1 MVQSV
6 NHIKD
11 TLNIPSIVAI
21 VLAAGASRRMGY
33 PKQLLKF
40 REQSLLHHSLSV
52 ALAVCREVT
61 VVTGAN
67 AERIKKEMKG
77 SAARISENKNWR
89 EGMASSIKTGL
100 QDALLQ
106 NPSLEAVILMVC
118 DQPFV
123 SEKLVKELLL
133 QYRKTKKPIIASAY
147 KGTLGIPVIFNKKYF
162 PELLNLKGTSGA
174 KKVITHHLSDTFAVP
189 FPLGYVD
196 IDSTED
202 YERLQSD
209 NFGPEK

>member
-1 MVQSV
+1 MQS
-6 NHIKD
+6 IA
-11 TLNIPSIVAI
+11 AI
-21 VLAAGASRRMGY
+21 ILAAGSSRRMGY

-52 ALAVCREVT
+52 ALAVCREVF

-67 AERIKKEMKG
+67 GEVIKKEIKD
-77 SAARISENKNWR
+77 SPARISENKNWR
-89 EGMASSIKTGL
+89 EGMASSIKMGL

-106 NPSLEAVILMVC
+106 NPSLEAAILMVC

-133 QYRKTKKPIIASAY
+133 QYEKTKKNIIASAY
-147 KGTLGIPVIFNKKYF
+147 KDTLGIPVLFNKKYF
-162 PELLNLKGTSGA
+162 SELQNLKGLSGA
-174 KKVITHHLSDTFAVP
+174 KKIITHHLSDTFAVP

-196 IDSTED
+196 IDSAED
-202 YERLQSD
+202 YERLQSN
-209 NFGPEK
+209 NFAPEY